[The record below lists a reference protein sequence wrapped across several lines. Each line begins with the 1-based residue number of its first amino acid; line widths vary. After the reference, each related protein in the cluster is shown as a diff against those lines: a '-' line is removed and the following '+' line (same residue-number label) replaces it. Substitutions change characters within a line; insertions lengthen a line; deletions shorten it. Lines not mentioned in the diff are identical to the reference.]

1 MPLFFIV
8 ITEDK
13 GPCICTLIPSLH
25 HESSAD
31 CERGRKVILLKRGVC
46 VAVVL
51 VGFPIIVQRE
61 VKSLQSGT
69 EWNWAVLIL
78 NFWISGIAPQPVSI
92 SNGIPTEVVI
102 SHIGEWVIMRCCVR
116 PSLTRDPFTSG
127 VCFSNLVTA

>member
-1 MPLFFIV
+1 M
-8 ITEDK
+8 
-13 GPCICTLIPSLH
+13 
-25 HESSAD
+25 
-31 CERGRKVILLKRGVC
+31 ERSVRG
-46 VAVVL
+46 AVVL
-51 VGFPIIVQRE
+51 VRFIIIVQRE
-61 VKSLQSGT
+61 VEGPQSGT

-127 VCFSNLVTA
+127 VCFSNFVTA